1 MSTDYEL
8 MLDLYRDVGQDTSVF
23 SDSDVAHLVIH
34 RNEVVGAH
42 LVAGLS
48 VEPEQI
54 EDGVSVRVGVEEGVV
69 IENTVHMCFGVLP
82 QEGLQRILLDVDLEP
97 HSRVE
102 VLAHCVFP
110 NARDI
115 THRMEARIQIGEGAS
130 YRYFERHVH
139 GSAGG
144 VLVVP
149 NAKVHLAPEAAFET
163 EFELIQGRVGKIDI
177 DYESW
182 CARGS
187 SLRMVARMSGRGED
201 EINVRE
207 TAHLEGEGAAGVL
220 LSRIAVRNRAVADV
234 YNELTA
240 SAPGARGHVDCKEI
254 VQDQAEARATP
265 IVDVR
270 HPRAQVT
277 HEAAIG
283 SVDSRQLQTLM
294 ARGMTE
300 DEAVELIIQGLLSRK
315 NDNGDA

>member
-1 MSTDYEL
+1 MSTDYEM
-8 MLDLYRDVGQDTSVF
+8 MLDLYRDVGEDAAAF

-34 RNEVVGAH
+34 RNEVIGAH
-42 LVAGLS
+42 LVPGLN
-48 VEPEQI
+48 VEPEQL
-54 EDGVSVRVGVEEGVV
+54 EDGVSVRMSVDEGAV

-82 QEGLQRILLDVDLEP
+82 EEGLQRIVLDVDLQP
-97 HSRVE
+97 RSGVD

-110 NARDI
+110 NAQDI
-115 THRMEARIQIGEGAS
+115 THRMDAEIRVAEGAS

-139 GSAGG
+139 GPAGG

-149 NAKVHLAPEAAFET
+149 KARVHLEPDARFET

-177 DYESW
+177 DYETW

-187 SLRMVARMSGRGED
+187 SLRMVARMSGREDD

-207 TAHLEGEGAAGVL
+207 IAHLDGENAAGVL
-220 LSRIAVRNRAVADV
+220 LSRIAVRDRAVADV

-254 VQDQAEARATP
+254 VQDRAEARATP

-270 HPRAQVT
+270 NPRAHVT

-294 ARGMTE
+294 ARGMSE

-315 NDNGDA
+315 NGETTS